1 MVDKERPTRKR
12 FLNFCWKFS
21 STKFICQCCFIWC
34 CIYNLTLPLSW
45 GKYSISKME
54 LIQPMKPTHE
64 LTERTLP
71 LTWEGQEQKTGW
83 SRVLVMSLFVQWKNW
98 GKFKVYRLFWR
109 WYGYVWLSVFFS
121 VLENF
126 SKCLFWSKLFCQH
139 QQSKCQNHTYNR
151 MKLEI

>member
-71 LTWEGQEQKTGW
+71 LTWEGQEQKAGW

-126 SKCLFWSKLFCQH
+126 SKCFDQNYFVNTNS
-139 QQSKCQNHTYNR
+139 QSAKIIHTIEWN
-151 MKLEI
+151 